1 MHCYVCNPST
11 FKENAVQFNDGQM
24 RVVFKTSNVQ
34 PSRWNNACIRY
45 LSCSLSDCV
54 CKGFSPQG
62 LRKGTEVK
70 FARRGV
76 LHRPA
81 NLHPG
86 FATVTLDSF
95 QPAVGIII
103 TDG

>member
-1 MHCYVCNPST
+1 MI
-11 FKENAVQFNDGQM
+11 A
-24 RVVFKTSNVQ
+24 RVF
-34 PSRWNNACIRY
+34 
-45 LSCSLSDCV
+45 
-54 CKGFSPQG
+54 FPQG

-81 NLHPG
+81 NLLHG
-86 FATVTLDSF
+86 FASVTPDSF
-95 QPAVGIII
+95 QPAMGIII

>member
-1 MHCYVCNPST
+1 MI
-11 FKENAVQFNDGQM
+11 A
-24 RVVFKTSNVQ
+24 R
-34 PSRWNNACIRY
+34 
-45 LSCSLSDCV
+45 
-54 CKGFSPQG
+54 GFFPQG

-81 NLHPG
+81 NLLHD
-86 FATVTLDSF
+86 FASVTPDSF
-95 QPAVGIII
+95 QPAMGIII

>member
-1 MHCYVCNPST
+1 MI
-11 FKENAVQFNDGQM
+11 ARG
-24 RVVFKTSNVQ
+24 
-34 PSRWNNACIRY
+34 
-45 LSCSLSDCV
+45 L
-54 CKGFSPQG
+54 SPQG

-70 FARRGV
+70 FARKGV

-86 FATVTLDSF
+86 FASVTPDSF
-95 QPAVGIII
+95 QPAMGIII

>member
-1 MHCYVCNPST
+1 MIVI
-11 FKENAVQFNDGQM
+11 A
-24 RVVFKTSNVQ
+24 R
-34 PSRWNNACIRY
+34 
-45 LSCSLSDCV
+45 
-54 CKGFSPQG
+54 GFFPQG

-70 FARRGV
+70 FAPRGV

-86 FATVTLDSF
+86 FATVTPDSF
-95 QPAVGIII
+95 LPAMGIII